1 MLVGSSRGERVVR
14 WVKRILIGLGS
25 LVLLLLVV
33 VIGGLFWF
41 HIPQNAA
48 GVVAQTVC
56 SAAFVS
62 GRDKPVDELVTSDV
76 TPQSPVLGVVSAS
89 IDNDQHTVTAK
100 FLGVVSRTAA
110 LQTRRGCVLDA
121 APDPSA
127 KPYVPVA
134 ANPAP
139 WPTGDAP
146 VAAGELSTLGVDQVK
161 LTAVLDKAFA
171 GSGDPEGLNA
181 RGVAVVQGGKLLVL
195 RDGTGIAPSTA
206 LHGWSMTKTVTAMLA
221 WKKFS
226 EGGLDINE
234 PVVKAFPAGRA
245 PAWVADWAKDDRS
258 KITVADLLYMRD
270 GLAMNEGYG
279 PTGDVVQMLY
289 GEQDMSAWAAKH
301 PLDGTPGSSWEYLSG
316 TANILSAVTRAQ
328 FATDQEY
335 VDYSYDALFKPIGVT
350 TATLSTDTSGTWV
363 GSSYLWASTADW
375 ARLGQLMLKDGS
387 WNGTQVF
394 KPGWV
399 ALAGT
404 PAVASGEGRG
414 YGAQTW
420 LPGQP
425 SGGECASTPNYPK
438 DTLLMEGHWGQIVAM
453 VPSKDA
459 VIVRL
464 GWSIDTDFDG
474 CAFVADVAAALPA
487 APKS

>member
-1 MLVGSSRGERVVR
+1 MR
-14 WVKRILIGLGS
+14 WLKRILIGLGA
-25 LVLLLLVV
+25 LLLALLVA
-33 VIGGLFWF
+33 VIGGLLWF
-41 HIPQNAA
+41 RIPQNAA

-62 GRDKPVDELVTSDV
+62 GRDKPVDALITSDV
-76 TPQSPVLGVVSAS
+76 APQSPVLGVVSAS
-89 IDNDQHTVTAK
+89 IDHDQHTVTAK
-100 FLGVVSRTAA
+100 FLGIISRTSA
-110 LQTRRGCVLDA
+110 LQTRRGCVLDGDV
-121 APDPSA
+121 DPSA
-127 KPYVPVA
+127 KPYVPAA
-134 ANPAP
+134 ANPAA

-146 VAAGELSTLGVDQVK
+146 VSASELGTLGVDSTK
-161 LTAVLDKAFA
+161 LGAVLDKAFA
-171 GSGDPEGLNA
+171 DSGDPNGVNA

-195 RDGTGIAPSTA
+195 RDGTGIAPNTA

-226 EGGLDINE
+226 AIGLDIKE

-245 PAWVADWAKDDRS
+245 PSWVADWEKDDR
-258 KITVADLLYMRD
+258 KNITVADLLFMRD
-270 GLAMNEGYG
+270 GLKLDEGYG

-289 GEQDMSAWAAKH
+289 GEPDMSAWAAQH
-301 PLDGTPGSSWEYLSG
+301 PLEFAPGTTWEYLSA
-316 TANILSAVTRAQ
+316 TSNILSAVTRAQ

-335 VDYSYDALFKPIGVT
+335 VDFAYDSLFTPIGAT
-350 TATLSTDTSGTWV
+350 TATLQTDASGTWV

-375 ARLGQLMLKDGS
+375 ARLGQLMLHDGS

-394 KPGWV
+394 PTGWR

-404 PAVASGEGRG
+404 PAVPSGEGHG

-420 LPGQP
+420 IPGQA
-425 SGGECASTPNYPK
+425 SGGECATTPGYPQ

-453 VPSKDA
+453 LPSRDA

-464 GWSIDTDFDG
+464 GWSIDKDFDG
-474 CAFVADVAAALPA
+474 CQFVADVAATLPA
-487 APKS
+487 TPKS

>member
-1 MLVGSSRGERVVR
+1 MR
-14 WVKRILIGLGS
+14 WVKRILIGLGVVV
-25 LVLLLLVV
+25 VLLLAVV
-33 VIGGLFWF
+33 VGGLLWLQ
-41 HIPQNAA
+41 IPQNAA

-62 GRDKPVDELVTSDV
+62 GRDKPVDELVASDV

-89 IDNDQHTVTAK
+89 IDHDQHTVTAK
-100 FLGVVSRTAA
+100 FLGVISRTAA
-110 LQTRRGCVLDA
+110 LQTRRGCVLDGDV
-121 APDPSA
+121 DPTA
-127 KPYVPVA
+127 KPYVPA
-134 ANPAP
+134 ATNPAP
-139 WPTGDAP
+139 WPTGDGP
-146 VAAGELSTLGVDQVK
+146 VASSELATLGVDVTM
-161 LTAVLDKAFA
+161 LDGMLDKAFA
-171 GSGDPEGLNA
+171 DSGDPNGENA

-195 RDGTGIAPSTA
+195 RDGKGIAPNTA
-206 LHGWSMTKTVTAMLA
+206 LHGWSMTKTVAAMLA

-226 EGGLDINE
+226 ETGLDINE

-245 PAWVADWAKDDRS
+245 PSWVADWEKDDRA
-258 KITVADLLYMRD
+258 KITVADLLFMRD
-270 GLAMNEGYG
+270 GLAIGEGYG

-289 GEQDMSAWAAKH
+289 GEPDMSAWAAQH
-301 PLDGTPGSSWEYLSG
+301 PLDGTPGSSWEYLSA

-335 VDYSYDALFKPIGVT
+335 VDFSYDSLFTPVGVT
-350 TATLSTDTSGTWV
+350 TATLQTDASGTWV

-387 WNGTQVF
+387 WNGGQVF

-404 PAVASGEGRG
+404 PAVPSGEGHG

-420 LPGQP
+420 LPGQTE
-425 SGGECASTPNYPK
+425 GGECVTTPGYPK

-453 VPSKDA
+453 IPSKDA

-464 GWSIDTDFDG
+464 GWSIDKDFDG
-474 CAFVADVAAALPA
+474 CQFVSDIAATLPA

>member
-1 MLVGSSRGERVVR
+1 MR
-14 WVKRILIGLGS
+14 WVKRILIGLVS
-25 LVLLLLVV
+25 LVVLLLAVV
-33 VIGGLFWF
+33 VGALLWL

-62 GRDKPVDELVTSDV
+62 GRDKPVDELVASDV

-89 IDNDQHTVTAK
+89 IDHDNHTVTAK
-100 FLGVVSRTAA
+100 FLGVISRTAA

-121 APDPSA
+121 DPDPTA
-127 KPYVPVA
+127 KPYVPA
-134 ANPAP
+134 PANPAP
-139 WPTGDAP
+139 WPTGDGP
-146 VAAGELSTLGVDQVK
+146 VASTELSTLGVDTAK
-161 LTAVLDKAFA
+161 LNSLLDKAFA
-171 GSGDPEGLNA
+171 DSGDPNGVNA
-181 RGVAVVQGGKLLVL
+181 RGVAVVQAGKLLVL
-195 RDGTGIAPSTA
+195 RDGKGIAPNTA

-221 WKKFS
+221 WKRFS
-226 EGGLDINE
+226 ETGLDINE

-245 PAWVADWAKDDRS
+245 PSWVAEWQKDDRA
-258 KITVADLLYMRD
+258 KITVADLFFMRD
-270 GLAMNEGYG
+270 GLAIGEGYG

-289 GEQDMSAWAAKH
+289 GEPDMSAWAAQH
-301 PLDGTPGSSWEYLSG
+301 PLDGTPGQSWEYLSA

-335 VDYSYDALFKPIGVT
+335 VDYSYDALFRPLGVT
-350 TATLSTDTSGTWV
+350 TATLATDTSGTWV

-375 ARLGQLMLKDGS
+375 ARLGQLMLHDGT
-387 WNGTQVF
+387 WNGSQVF

-399 ALAGT
+399 ALAST
-404 PAVASGEGRG
+404 PAVPSGEGHG

-425 SGGECASTPNYPK
+425 VGGECATTPGYPK
-438 DTLLMEGHWGQIVAM
+438 DTLLMEGHWGQVVAM
-453 VPSKDA
+453 IPSKDA

-464 GWSIDTDFDG
+464 GWSIDQDFDG
-474 CAFVADVAAALPA
+474 CQFVADVAATLPA
-487 APKS
+487 AAAS

>member
-1 MLVGSSRGERVVR
+1 VR
-14 WVKRILIGLGS
+14 WVKRILVGL
-25 LVLLLLVV
+25 LALVVVLLAV
-33 VIGGLFWF
+33 VIGGLLWF
-41 HIPQNAA
+41 RIPQNAA

-62 GRDKPVDELVTSDV
+62 GRDEPVDQLIASDV
-76 TPQSPVLGVVSAS
+76 APQSPVLGVVSAS
-89 IDNDQHTVTAK
+89 IDHDKHTVTAK
-100 FLGVVSRTAA
+100 FLGVISRTAA
-110 LQTRRGCVLDA
+110 LQTRRGCVLDGD
-121 APDPSA
+121 PDPSA
-127 KPYVPVA
+127 KPYVPA
-134 ANPAP
+134 AADPAP

-146 VAAGELSTLGVDQVK
+146 VASSALSGLGVDK
-161 LTAVLDKAFA
+161 SMLDAILDKAFA
-171 GSGDPEGLNA
+171 DSGDPDGVNA

-195 RDGTGIAPSTA
+195 RDGTGIAPNTA

-226 EGGLDINE
+226 EIGLDISE

-245 PAWVADWAKDDRS
+245 PSWVADWQKDDR
-258 KITVADLLYMRD
+258 KNITVADLLFMRD
-270 GLAMNEGYG
+270 GLALDEGYG

-289 GEQDMSAWAAKH
+289 GEPDMSAWAAGH
-301 PLDGTPGSSWEYLSG
+301 PLDGTPGSSWEYLSA

-335 VDYSYDALFKPIGVT
+335 VDYSYDTLFKPIGVT
-350 TATLSTDTSGTWV
+350 TATLSTDASGTWV

-399 ALAGT
+399 ALAAT
-404 PAVASGEGRG
+404 PAVPSGEGHG

-425 SGGECASTPNYPK
+425 VGGECASTPGYPK
-438 DTLLMEGHWGQIVAM
+438 DTLLMEGHWGQVVAM

-474 CAFVADVAAALPA
+474 CRFVADVAAALPT
-487 APKS
+487 P